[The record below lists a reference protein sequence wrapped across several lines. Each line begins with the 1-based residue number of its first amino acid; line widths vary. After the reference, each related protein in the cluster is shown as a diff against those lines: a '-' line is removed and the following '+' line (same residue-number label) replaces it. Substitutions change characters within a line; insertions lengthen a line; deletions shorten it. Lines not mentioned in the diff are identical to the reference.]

1 MQALRLYIEGAF
13 NSFPFPKEMKYQRT
27 SFYPPKTT
35 LIGLLGAAIGLEDR
49 KLEELYDAVLVGI
62 VMKSF
67 EGTAKDLWRIIKPKS
82 GKDVESAVI
91 TREILYN
98 PIYWS
103 YFAPQSKYNCDELK
117 NAFSNPVYPLTL
129 GRSDELILIR
139 YDAIETI
146 NLKEA
151 ETDAC
156 YKHTV
161 LPFDY
166 KKEEYEFEE
175 VLSDTSFKIPQTF
188 KIPTKFEYKKR
199 ARKEKEPHTFTHV
212 YNLGLKF
219 AKRRGWSDGERNFF
233 MF

>member
-1 MQALRLYIEGAF
+1 MQVLRLYIEGAF

-49 KLEELYDAVLVGI
+49 ELEELYDPVLVGVI
-62 VMKSF
+62 MESF
-67 EGTAKDLWRIIKPKS
+67 GGTAKDLWRIIKPKS

-98 PIYWS
+98 PIYWI

-117 NAFSNPVYPLTL
+117 EAFSNPTYPLTL
-129 GRSDELILIR
+129 GRSDELVLIR
-139 YDAIETI
+139 GEAIETI
-146 NLKEA
+146 NLQEA
-151 ETDAC
+151 EKDAC

-175 VLSDTSFKIPQTF
+175 VPSDTSFKIPQTF

-199 ARKEKEPHTFTHV
+199 ARKENEPHIFTHV
-212 YNLGLKF
+212 YNLGMKF
-219 AKRRGWSDGERNFF
+219 TKRRGWSDGERNFF